1 MKTVQYKFLIII
13 IIIIIIIITIRA
25 SQKYNWQA
33 KYQGLTF
40 ICYFF
45 QVQRVWSVFLRKKTG
60 EYLTPR
66 LKATRK
72 LTFFLYPVN
81 S

>member
-1 MKTVQYKFLIII
+1 MKTVQYKLL

-33 KYQGLTF
+33 QYQGPTF

-45 QVQRVWSVFLRKKTG
+45 SGPENLISVST
-60 EYLTPR
+60 
-66 LKATRK
+66 
-72 LTFFLYPVN
+72 
-81 S
+81 

>member
-1 MKTVQYKFLIII
+1 MKTVQYKFLI

-33 KYQGLTF
+33 KYQGPTF

-45 QVQRVWSVFLRKKTG
+45 QGQRIWSVFLRKKTG

-72 LTFFLYPVN
+72 LKFL

>member
-45 QVQRVWSVFLRKKTG
+45 SGPESLISVST
-60 EYLTPR
+60 
-66 LKATRK
+66 
-72 LTFFLYPVN
+72 
-81 S
+81 